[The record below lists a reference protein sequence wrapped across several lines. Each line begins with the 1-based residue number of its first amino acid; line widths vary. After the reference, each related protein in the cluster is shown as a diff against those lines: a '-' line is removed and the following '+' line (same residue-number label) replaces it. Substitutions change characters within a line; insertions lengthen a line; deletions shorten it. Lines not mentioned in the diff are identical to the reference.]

1 MALASDKIM
10 LTKNKSAFTLI
21 ELLIV
26 IAIISIIAAVVFVA
40 FDPLTRF
47 RDSRDAKR
55 WADVNA
61 ILSAIKIDQVDNGGN
76 YLPAISNMN
85 PGEVYMI
92 VDGTPANPDCNQG
105 NAYCDTDVTTET
117 VPGNRCLNLAELVQQ
132 GYLGSVPI
140 SPAGAYK
147 WTTSLSGYTLE
158 RSTNGILTVRACESE
173 NTSEIKSAR

>member
-1 MALASDKIM
+1 MLKKI
-10 LTKNKSAFTLI
+10 KPAFTLI

-40 FDPLTRF
+40 LDPLTRF

-55 WADVNA
+55 WADINA
-61 ILSAIKIDQVDNGGN
+61 LLSAIKIDQVDNGGS
-76 YLPAISNMN
+76 YLPVIAAMN
-85 PGEVYMI
+85 PGEVYMV
-92 VDGTPANPDCNQG
+92 VDGTPTNANCNIA
-105 NAYCDTDVTTET
+105 NAQCDTDVTTEKI
-117 VPGNRCLNLAELVQQ
+117 PGDHCLNLAELVQQ
-132 GYLGSVPI
+132 GYLGAIPI

-158 RSTNGILTVRACESE
+158 RTTNGILTVRSCESE